1 MRLAE
6 HERNRGYGAAI
17 RTGFGQARG
26 ELLFYT
32 DSDNQFDLS
41 DLEHFMPLIREYDAV
56 VGFRVYRYDS
66 VVRSMLSWIY
76 NLIVRILFRVR
87 VRDVDCAFKL
97 FRREVINAIVI
108 ESDDF
113 FVDAELVAKT
123 RRWNF
128 RILEKGVRHYP
139 RVAGE
144 TTVRASDIPGTLR
157 RIAIMWKRIHFPG
170 RRHLEWPRGVDRA
183 GAIRGG
189 TKCFRSAS
197 QSTSESSPHRWSTAF
212 TRSTPG
218 FRSSTGGFRV
228 AGRSSPPSSSGTGG
242 SGAVDRRHPRRRL
255 RHGPDAGRPRAA
267 SGRSRASTT
276 SPRRSSA
283 RARGRSRLHC
293 APADALPF
301 ADAQYDLLTLLDVIE
316 HIDDDRAALVESRRV
331 LKPGGTVLI
340 MVPAYTWMWGRQDE
354 IAHHKR
360 RYTRPRLVSLLA
372 DSGFEVLRATY
383 FNTLLFPPIAAIRL
397 ARRVIGDD
405 AETSDFE
412 LSRPGPL
419 NTLLARA
426 FSFEA
431 RLLDRVRFPFGVSV
445 LVIARRPA
453 VGRG

>member
-1 MRLAE
+1 VEHRLYEEYARIQE
-6 HERNRGYGAAI
+6 QHWWFQGRRAI
-17 RTGFGQARG
+17 LT
-26 ELLFYT
+26 
-32 DSDNQFDLS
+32 
-41 DLEHFMPLIREYDAV
+41 
-56 VGFRVYRYDS
+56 
-66 VVRSMLSWIY
+66 
-76 NLIVRILFRVR
+76 
-87 VRDVDCAFKL
+87 
-97 FRREVINAIVI
+97 
-108 ESDDF
+108 
-113 FVDAELVAKT
+113 AEL
-123 RRWNF
+123 
-128 RILEKGVRHYP
+128 ERHWGP
-139 RVAGE
+139 
-144 TTVRASDIPGTLR
+144 
-157 RIAIMWKRIHFPG
+157 
-170 RRHLEWPRGVDRA
+170 
-183 GAIRGG
+183 
-189 TKCFRSAS
+189 
-197 QSTSESSPHRWSTAF
+197 
-212 TRSTPG
+212 
-218 FRSSTGGFRV
+218 
-228 AGRSSPPSSSGTGG
+228 
-242 SGAVDRRHPRRRL
+242 GAVDRSIL
-255 RHGPDAGRPRAA
+255 DVGCGTGPMLADLARFGEVTGVDDEPEAVEY
-267 SGRSRASTT
+267 
-276 SPRRSSA
+276 A
-283 RARGRSRLHC
+283 RARGSFELHC